1 MRERMDALAE
11 QLEIVHGHWAD
22 GSFDF
27 RGEHYRLEG
36 LEAQPKPVQR
46 PHPPLIMGGN
56 AGPRAAKLA
65 ARFADEYNTVFPT
78 VDEARERRG
87 KIAAACE
94 AAGRDPLPFSIMI
107 TTVIGADEGEVRD
120 RAAQLGDA
128 AEHALKGTVEQIA
141 ARLDEYEQAGV
152 ERVMLQHLLHRDL
165 DAVELIGR
173 LT

>member
-1 MRERMDALAE
+1 
-11 QLEIVHGHWAD
+11 
-22 GSFDF
+22 
-27 RGEHYRLEG
+27 
-36 LEAQPKPVQR
+36 
-46 PHPPLIMGGN
+46 
-56 AGPRAAKLA
+56 
-65 ARFADEYNTVFPT
+65 

-128 AEHALKGTVEQIA
+128 AEHALRGTVEQISE
-141 ARLDEYEQAGV
+141 RLDEYEQAGV

-165 DAVELIGR
+165 DAVELMGR